1 MYTNASVTYY
11 SHTDIGF
18 LRHYIEDVFV
28 MSDTQ
33 DSVSKDGSTRNDNLK
48 IYIPAEQAKGIVFK
62 VKDLVVKRLCE
73 VEFDNQSDKGISD
86 SLKELKRSTRVYE
99 VYQVTEKLYG
109 SKNMQ
114 HIELAG
120 R

>member
-33 DSVSKDGSTRNDNLK
+33 DSVSKDGRCR
-48 IYIPAEQAKGIVFK
+48 Q
-62 VKDLVVKRLCE
+62 VK
-73 VEFDNQSDKGISD
+73 
-86 SLKELKRSTRVYE
+86 
-99 VYQVTEKLYG
+99 EKPSFTLY
-109 SKNMQ
+109 
-114 HIELAG
+114 
-120 R
+120 

>member
-11 SHTDIGF
+11 SHTDEGF

-62 VKDLVVKRLCE
+62 VKDLVVKGLCE

-86 SLKELKRSTRVYE
+86 RRFLQAHTLEFKFKNGRSAY
-99 VYQVTEKLYG
+99 
-109 SKNMQ
+109 
-114 HIELAG
+114 
-120 R
+120 

>member
-11 SHTDIGF
+11 SHTDEGF
-18 LRHYIEDVFV
+18 LRHYIEAVFV

-33 DSVSKDGSTRNDNLK
+33 DSVSKDGSTRNDSLK
-48 IYIPAEQAKGIVFK
+48 IYIPAEQAKGIAFK
-62 VKDLVVKRLCE
+62 AKDLVVKGLCE
-73 VEFDNQSDKGISD
+73 VEFDNQSGKGISD
-86 SLKELKRSTRVYE
+86 SLKELKRSARVYE